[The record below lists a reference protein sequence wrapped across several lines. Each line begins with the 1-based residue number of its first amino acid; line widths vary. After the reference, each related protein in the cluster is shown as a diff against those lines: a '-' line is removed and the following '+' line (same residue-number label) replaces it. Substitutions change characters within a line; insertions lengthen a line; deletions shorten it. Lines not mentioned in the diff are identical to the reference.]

1 MFVVTVPRSAFTTM
15 LLSPLPFGFRWGGWF
30 TEFPAL
36 GVYFVDETLGRDTTH
51 AHLHIRTDIAYE
63 RNLLIHRTASCCDEK

>member
-1 MFVVTVPRSAFTTM
+1 M

-51 AHLHIRTDIAYE
+51 AHFRVAAQITNESD
-63 RNLLIHRTASCCDEK
+63 LLIHAEAPCQGKKDG